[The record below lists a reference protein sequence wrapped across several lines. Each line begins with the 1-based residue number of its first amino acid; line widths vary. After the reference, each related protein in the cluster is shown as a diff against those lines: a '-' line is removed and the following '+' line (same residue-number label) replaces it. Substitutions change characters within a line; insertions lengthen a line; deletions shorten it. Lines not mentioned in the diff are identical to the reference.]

1 MFNFRVNNQ
10 VDMSNKLKIR
20 VNELVFIIIGWILML
35 YFYNFMSIWAYRH
48 IMTDNVIT
56 EYFDSGL
63 IHVELIL
70 GGIVFGALFALINTL
85 TDKTAIRKRSFGSV
99 IFIKSSLYF
108 LSFVFAT
115 LLVYAVYLIFGLFTS
130 EQWNEFLIFLTP
142 SSVISLILFLI
153 ISILLMN
160 FILELNKKFGPGNL
174 LKMMTGRYHS
184 PKDENRIFMF
194 MDLQGSTG
202 IAERLGHNKYSQ
214 LMQNCFYDLTDV
226 LIKYKASVYQYV
238 GDEVVLSWKVKDG
251 INNLNCI
258 KIYFEFV
265 NKLLS
270 RDEFYQKNFKTSPF
284 FKCGL
289 DAGEVTVAEIGEIK
303 REIAYHG
310 DVLNVTARIEKQCT
324 PLKKQM
330 LISEDLEKILP
341 KNLNG
346 FNKEQIGEIVLKGK
360 REKTMLYCIEMNGS

>member
-1 MFNFRVNNQ
+1 MN
-10 VDMSNKLKIR
+10 SKLKIQLT
-20 VNELVFIIIGWILML
+20 EWILIIVGWILML
-35 YFYNFMSIWAYRH
+35 YLYNFMSVWAYRH

-70 GGIVFGALFALINTL
+70 GGVVFGVLFILINTL
-85 TDKTAIRKRSFGSV
+85 TNKTAIRKRSFGSV
-99 IFIKSSLYF
+99 IFIRSSLYF

-115 LLVYAVYLIFGLFTS
+115 LLVYAVYQIFGLFTS
-130 EQWNEFLIFLTP
+130 KQWDEFLIYLTP
-142 SSVISLILFLI
+142 SSVISLVIFLI
-153 ISILLMN
+153 LSILLMN
-160 FILELNKKFGPGNL
+160 FFLEINKKFGPGNL

-194 MDLQGSTG
+194 MDLRGSTG
-202 IAERLGHNKYSQ
+202 IAEKLGHNKYSQ

-251 INNLNCI
+251 INNLNCL
-258 KIYFEFV
+258 KTYFEFAD
-265 NKLLS
+265 KLVS

-324 PLKKQM
+324 PMKKRM

-341 KNLNG
+341 ENLNG
-346 FNKEQIGEIVLKGK
+346 FKKETIGEIVLKGK
-360 REKTMLYCIEMNGS
+360 REKTMLYSIEMNKS

>member
-1 MFNFRVNNQ
+1 
-10 VDMSNKLKIR
+10 
-20 VNELVFIIIGWILML
+20 ML

-56 EYFDSGL
+56 DYFDSGL

-70 GGIVFGALFALINTL
+70 GGIVFGVLFILINTL
-85 TDKTAIRKRSFGSV
+85 TDKTAIRKKSFGSV

-108 LSFVFAT
+108 LSFVFAS
-115 LLVYAVYLIFGLFTS
+115 LLVYAVYQIFGLFTPK
-130 EQWNEFLIFLTP
+130 QWDEFLAYIAPT
-142 SSVISLILFLI
+142 SIISLVLFLI
-153 ISILLMN
+153 VSILLMN
-160 FILELNKKFGPGNL
+160 FFLQINKKFGPGNL
-174 LKMMTGRYHS
+174 FKMMTGRYHS

-202 IAERLGHNKYSQ
+202 IAEKLGHNKYSQ

-238 GDEVVLSWKVKDG
+238 GDEVVLSWEIKDG
-251 INNLNCI
+251 LTNLNCI
-258 KIYFEFV
+258 KTYFEFAD
-265 NKLLS
+265 KLVS
-270 RDEFYQKNFKTSPF
+270 RDKFYQKNFKTSPF

-324 PLKKQM
+324 PLKKRM
-330 LISEDLEKILP
+330 LISKDLEKILP
-341 KNLNG
+341 ENLNG
-346 FNKEQIGEIVLKGK
+346 FNKERIGEIVLKGK
-360 REKTMLYCIEMNGS
+360 REKTMLYSIEIKES

>member
-1 MFNFRVNNQ
+1 MN
-10 VDMSNKLKIR
+10 SKLKIQLT
-20 VNELVFIIIGWILML
+20 EWIFIIVGWILML
-35 YFYNFMSIWAYRH
+35 YLYNFMSIWAYRH
-48 IMTDNVIT
+48 IMKDNIIT

-70 GGIVFGALFALINTL
+70 GGVVFGILFILINTF
-85 TDKTAIRKRSFGSV
+85 TDKTAIRKKSFGSV

-108 LSFVFAT
+108 LSFVFAS
-115 LLVYAVYLIFGLFTS
+115 LLVYAVYQIFGLFTS
-130 EQWNEFLIFLTP
+130 EQWDEFLIYLTP
-142 SSVISLILFLI
+142 SNVISLVTFLI
-153 ISILLMN
+153 LSILLMN
-160 FILELNKKFGPGNL
+160 FFLEINRKFGPGNL

-194 MDLQGSTG
+194 MDLRDSTG
-202 IAERLGHNKYSQ
+202 IAEKLGHNKYSQ

-238 GDEVVLSWKVKDG
+238 GDEVVLSWEIKDG
-251 INNLNCI
+251 LTNLNCI
-258 KIYFEFV
+258 KTYFEFAD
-265 NKLLS
+265 KLVS

-324 PLKKQM
+324 PMKKRM

-341 KNLNG
+341 ENLNG
-346 FNKEQIGEIVLKGK
+346 FNKETIGEIVLKGK
-360 REKTMLYCIEMNGS
+360 REKTMLYSIEMNRS